1 MMMTW
6 NEVERRKRDR
16 VKFVFSSN
24 HLAVVPSLVTSL
36 AIVAISS
43 KNHVVNSPWL
53 VLAAFALPIPIVL
66 YLENRFG
73 GFGIVT
79 CCAAIV
85 LPLAAAIVFGI

>member
-6 NEVERRKRDR
+6 NEVERRKQDR

-24 HLAVVPSLVTSL
+24 LAVVPSLVTSL

-43 KNHVVNSPWL
+43 KNHAVDSPWF
-53 VLAAFALPIPIVL
+53 VVAAFALPIPIVL